1 MNTLFHIYKYPNGIS
16 LNGREYLLDDEE
28 EVMLFTSINKAITF
42 ISDAL
47 KKCGELNTDVNLTTD
62 QMENDFGLWV
72 EEVGLE

>member
-1 MNTLFHIYKYPNGIS
+1 MNTLFHIYRYPNGIS

-28 EVMLFTSINKAITF
+28 DVMLFTSIKKAVAF

-47 KKCGELNTDVNLTTD
+47 KKGGELDADVDLTTD

>member
-1 MNTLFHIYKYPNGIS
+1 M
-16 LNGREYLLDDEE
+16 DDEE
-28 EVMLFTSINKAITF
+28 DVMLFTSIKKAVAF

-47 KKCGELNTDVNLTTD
+47 KKGGELDADVDLTTD